1 MTSRAQ
7 GVNMKKRNNNIVK
20 ALVSGVIFGTFAFL
34 VSIVNNR
41 DDKKKGGE

>member
-1 MTSRAQ
+1 
-7 GVNMKKRNNNIVK
+7 MKNKNDNIVK
-20 ALVSGVIFGTFAFL
+20 ALVSAAVFGTFAFF